1 MSMDGTEL
9 LAVRALYD
17 AQMRRGAQPDSASA
31 RVERVGAVVR
41 QTVSGPG
48 WNGVV
53 WSDLDAGTAD
63 AEIAAQIAHFA
74 GRAKAGEAT
83 DFEWKLYDHDRP
95 ADLGE
100 RLRAAGFVPEPTETL
115 LVARTA
121 DLAALPVRPPEGI
134 TLRVVTDE
142 AGVDLMM
149 EAHRRA
155 FATESPGSGNRCS
168 ACCGTPRTPS
178 RPSSRWRATPRSA
191 RPGWKCRGSLV
202 RGALGRRHRSRVARA
217 RHLPPPGRPPRPAG
231 GGPRHRVPPGG
242 RDGGQPT
249 DPGTAGVQGAGS
261 DGSVRVGGLK
271 QGPAGPF
278 RPSGRTGR
286 IMHMER
292 ISPPAPEASAK
303 RSAPT
308 STSTAPPSR

>member
-1 MSMDGTEL
+1 MTMDDAEL
-9 LAVRALYD
+9 VKVRALYD
-17 AQMRRGAQPDSASA
+17 SQMRRGAQPDSASA

-63 AEIAAQIAHFA
+63 AEIAAQIAHYA

-100 RLRAAGFVPEPTETL
+100 RLRAAGFVPEPAETL

-149 EAHRRA
+149 EAHGRA
-155 FATESPGSGNRCS
+155 FASESPRIRELVLGMLRDAPDTVEAVVAMAGDTPVCAARMEMPQGVSFAGLWGG
-168 ACCGTPRTPS
+168 GTDPEWRGRGIYRLLVAHRARLAAARGIEYLQVDATEDS
-178 RPSSRWRATPRSA
+178 RPILER
-191 RPGWKCRGSLV
+191 
-202 RGALGRRHRSRVARA
+202 LGFNV
-217 RHLPPPGRPPRPAG
+217 LGVT
-231 GGPRHRVPPGG
+231 VPY
-242 RDGGQPT
+242 
-249 DPGTAGVQGAGS
+249 VW
-261 DGSVRVGGLK
+261 
-271 QGPAGPF
+271 
-278 RPSGRTGR
+278 
-286 IMHMER
+286 EC
-292 ISPPAPEASAK
+292 
-303 RSAPT
+303 
-308 STSTAPPSR
+308 